1 MGKSATK
8 QQDSAIT
15 TVKTV
20 TDSSALDSASTR
32 LISKK
37 PFRFIDD
44 EPDTVPNQVVEVQDT
59 TFQLQGP
66 GLFKNHS
73 LKVKNENAKPTND
86 FVSDWFTLSLF
97 IIVLV
102 FTWFRFFYYKMF
114 KQLLSSY
121 FNITATNQ
129 VVRDESV
136 LLQRASLIISI
147 ISYLLGGLF
156 LYQLSLFYDWDISW
170 LQKGIV
176 RFALFSVV
184 IAIAYSLK
192 MIALRFLSIVFG
204 QERPAAMY
212 IFNVFLM
219 IMFAGLV
226 LLPANML
233 IAYAPSEL
241 RALIF
246 QVSIGILGL
255 LFLYRLVRAI
265 GIWIGIPGFSFLY
278 LFLYLCAFE
287 IAPLLIIWKIADL

>member
-15 TVKTV
+15 AVKTV
-20 TDSSALDSASTR
+20 KDSSALDSASTK

-86 FVSDWFTLSLF
+86 VVSDWFTLSLF

-184 IAIAYSLK
+184 IAISYSLK

-241 RALIF
+241 RSLIF